1 VNEPEAAVP
10 IRLTKPLVSVIVPA
24 YNEEAILV
32 ESLTRLTEHLASL
45 EDRYRWE
52 LVVVNDG
59 STDDTGQLAESFAAT
74 RPNIRILH
82 HHVNFR
88 LGQAL
93 RYAFNSTRGDYVA
106 VIDCDLS
113 YDPEHLTR
121 MLYAIEDSHAR
132 IVIASPYAKGGRTT
146 NIPFGRR
153 ILSRSANWLL
163 SHAAGGDLTTLT
175 GMVRVYDGRFLRSLD
190 LRATDSEINTEIVYK
205 ARILHARIVEIPA
218 HLDWSFTSTGG
229 TRRRAPN
236 FRISRSTLSSL
247 FSSFLFRPFVF
258 FVLPGLILLAIALY
272 SFGWCVWHVAEV
284 YGEPSQFGNSGLT
297 GAIQNAYD
305 RAPHTFLITGIT
317 LVLSMQL
324 IGLGVLA
331 AQGKRYFE
339 ELFHLGTSIY
349 RRVLPGEDGD
359 ESGPGDPGGEGRRR

>member
-1 VNEPEAAVP
+1 
-10 IRLTKPLVSVIVPA
+10 LPLVSVIVPA
-24 YNEEAILV
+24 YNEAAILE
-32 ESLTRLTEHLASL
+32 ESLTKLTDHLASL
-45 EDRYRWE
+45 EDLYRWE

-59 STDDTGQLAESFAAT
+59 STDETGGIAETFART
-74 RPNIRILH
+74 RANVRILH

-113 YDPEHLTR
+113 YDPEHLSR
-121 MLYAIEDSHAR
+121 MLYAIEDSKAR

-153 ILSRSANWLL
+153 VLSRGANWML
-163 SHAAGGDLTTLT
+163 SRAAGGDLTTLT

-190 LRATDSEINTEIVYK
+190 LRSMDAEINTEIVYK

-229 TRRRAPN
+229 TRRRAN
-236 FRISRSTLSSL
+236 LRVSRSTVSSL
-247 FSSFLFRPFVF
+247 FSSFLFRPFWF
-258 FVLPGLILLAIALY
+258 FLLPGLVLLAIAVY
-272 SFGWCVWHVAEV
+272 SFGWCVWHVAQV
-284 YGEPSQFGNSGLT
+284 YGEPSPFGNSGLT
-297 GAIQNAYD
+297 GAIQNAYE

-317 LVLSMQL
+317 LVLSVQL

-349 RRVLPGEDGD
+349 RRVLPGEDED
-359 ESGPGDPGGEGRRR
+359 ADLDAEPGGEARRR